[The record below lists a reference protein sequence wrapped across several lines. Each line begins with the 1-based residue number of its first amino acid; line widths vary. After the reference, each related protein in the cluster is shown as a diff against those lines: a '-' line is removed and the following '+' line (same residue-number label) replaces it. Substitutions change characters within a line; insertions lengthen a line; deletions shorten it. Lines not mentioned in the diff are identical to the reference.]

1 MCLGVLE
8 NGFTLTA
15 VRTEI
20 RVFGVDSVPVIAI
33 QDAVVIG
40 WRFIVTQC
48 FATLVN
54 PIDVPSLGVVP
65 THAIVIEQ
73 GLPLCEVVIGEVEEV
88 FNAFFTSY
96 ELQKGI
102 AYAVI
107 KAFDKAANGLGGV
120 DDGW

>member
-1 MCLGVLE
+1 MCLRVLE
-8 NGFTLTA
+8 NGFALTA
-15 VRTEI
+15 VRTKV

-40 WRFIVTQC
+40 RRFIVAQC

-54 PIDVPSLGVVP
+54 PVDIPPLGVVP
-65 THAIVIEQ
+65 AHAVVIEQ

-102 AYAVI
+102 AYTVI
-107 KAFDKAANGLGGV
+107 KAFDKTTDGLSGV